1 MKGGKRKIV
10 SRLTASA
17 GGLIFSLTLPAPSVR
32 SASVAAGSASVLAP
46 NATSTLVVQSSRKA
60 IINWQSF
67 SVGSGATVTF
77 QQPDSGAITLNRVTG
92 AGASAIDGNLFAN
105 GQVWLINGNG
115 ILFGQGSRIDI
126 GGLIATTSDIRDSDF
141 LSGNYDFGIAS
152 NNRNA
157 AVINKGSIKT
167 APGGSAIL
175 SAARVANEGVI
186 EASFGHV
193 V

>member
-1 MKGGKRKIV
+1 
-10 SRLTASA
+10 
-17 GGLIFSLTLPAPSVR
+17 
-32 SASVAAGSASVLAP
+32 
-46 NATSTLVVQSSRKA
+46 
-60 IINWQSF
+60 
-67 SVGSGATVTF
+67 
-77 QQPDSGAITLNRVTG
+77 VTG

-152 NNRNA
+152 SNRNA
-157 AVINKGSIKT
+157 AVINKGLIKT
-167 APGGSAIL
+167 APGGSAVL

-186 EASFGHV
+186 EANLGHV
-193 V
+193 VLGGADTFAVDFDGDNLIRFAITTPVSDSPKDRTAKPHPILCRTPAPLRRRAVGC